1 MVVQG
6 IKIIVTNRKAGHEY
20 ELGAKYEAGI
30 VLKGTE
36 VKSIRAGRINIAD
49 GWVEVDHKGEA
60 ILHEVQISH
69 YSHGNVMNHEEKQ
82 PRKLLLSRVEIN
94 KIAHQTETKGLTVVP
109 TKVYLKNGFVKIEI
123 AMAKGKKAHDKRQSD
138 KAKDANREMARA
150 LRPSRT

>member
-1 MVVQG
+1 
-6 IKIIVTNRKAGHEY
+6 
-20 ELGAKYEAGI
+20 
-30 VLKGTE
+30 
-36 VKSIRAGRINIAD
+36 
-49 GWVEVDHKGEA
+49 
-60 ILHEVQISH
+60 
-69 YSHGNVMNHEEKQ
+69 MNHEEKQ
-82 PRKLLLSRVEIN
+82 PRKLLLSRDEIN